1 MASLYKKRDIWYIS
15 IMANN
20 KRITKSLRTK
30 DYRTAKK
37 IKSFTETH
45 ILQEIN
51 GLVKSNARLDFKDLV
66 NRYLKTNHSWSK
78 ATYDLNKRILSS
90 QISGNPLPL
99 NPTSRAIY
107 IRHINLCWKWGIKN
121 NLVEKAYLIPGNT
134 KGESRNRVL
143 SDSELKTLLDKIKDN
158 RFNLFVRFAYYT
170 GARSGEIRSIS
181 RENIFSNH
189 IVAYGKSGKRLIK
202 LNNQAQEIISS
213 LDELW
218 NYSKDFVSHK
228 FKKEARR
235 LGIPDI
241 RFHDLRRTFGYN
253 LIRQGRPIYE
263 VSKLL
268 GHSSV
273 TTTERHYAPL
283 LTTEIDDFVL

>member
-37 IKSFTETH
+37 IKSFTETQ

-51 GLVKSNARLDFKDLV
+51 GLVESNARLDFKELV

-90 QISGNPLPL
+90 QINGNPLPV

-121 NLVEKAYLIPGNT
+121 NLVEK
-134 KGESRNRVL
+134 
-143 SDSELKTLLDKIKDN
+143 
-158 RFNLFVRFAYYT
+158 
-170 GARSGEIRSIS
+170 
-181 RENIFSNH
+181 H
-189 IVAYGKSGKRLIK
+189 I
-202 LNNQAQEIISS
+202 
-213 LDELW
+213 
-218 NYSKDFVSHK
+218 
-228 FKKEARR
+228 
-235 LGIPDI
+235 
-241 RFHDLRRTFGYN
+241 
-253 LIRQGRPIYE
+253 
-263 VSKLL
+263 
-268 GHSSV
+268 
-273 TTTERHYAPL
+273 
-283 LTTEIDDFVL
+283 

>member
-1 MASLYKKRDIWYIS
+1 
-15 IMANN
+15 MANN